1 MVFSLMLTI
10 DAVTMLRKR
19 HLKSEVALLPTLFL
33 HALFLKFWQESRCLV
48 FTPFPPPPAPTKL
61 DIRHFHVVVVQ

>member
-48 FTPFPPPPAPTKL
+48 FTPSRPDKT
-61 DIRHFHVVVVQ
+61 